1 MIETASVMLLT
12 TAIMVVL
19 IALLC
24 LCCRIEIMALKRMIK
39 TEEETYKKM
48 NKKAQEL
55 LEIINSGQDLIS
67 ELDIV
72 AVLARDAIE
81 EENVEKEK
89 NEK

>member
-55 LEIINSGQDLIS
+55 LEIINSGQDLIN

-72 AVLARDAIE
+72 AVLAHDAIE